1 MISGVTGIRIAY
13 VYALL
18 GSSSLGCGLE
28 SASKQ
33 KAGVLMGNLVKIYET
48 IVWETGQKAAEA
60 YDPERKK

>member
-48 IVWETGQKAAEA
+48 IV
-60 YDPERKK
+60 